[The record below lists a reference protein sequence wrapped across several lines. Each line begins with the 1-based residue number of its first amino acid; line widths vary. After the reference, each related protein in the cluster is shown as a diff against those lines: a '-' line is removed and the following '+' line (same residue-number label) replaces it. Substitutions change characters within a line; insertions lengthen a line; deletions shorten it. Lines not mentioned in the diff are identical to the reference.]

1 MVSTSNA
8 RIANTEFFRGNCVEL
23 KIRKTGEN
31 YIIDLD
37 GEMDLYNSY
46 KLKDLV
52 TKMVEKDVRKLV
64 INLDLVT
71 YIDSSGVGALI
82 YVCSIIKK
90 RNLQL
95 AMTNIHGSV
104 KKVID
109 LTKLT
114 DYFPITTTLEE
125 AVSLLNN
132 D

>member
-1 MVSTSNA
+1 M
-8 RIANTEFFRGNCVEL
+8 EL

-31 YIIDLD
+31 YIIDLE

-52 TKMVEKDVRKLV
+52 TKMVEKDVKKIV
-64 INLDLVT
+64 INLDAVS

-82 YVCSIIKK
+82 YICSIIKK
-90 RNLQL
+90 LNLQL
-95 AMTNIHGSV
+95 AMANIHGSV

-114 DYFPITTTLEE
+114 DYFPITTTIEE
-125 AVSLLNN
+125 AISLFNN

>member
-1 MVSTSNA
+1 M
-8 RIANTEFFRGNCVEL
+8 EL
-23 KIRKTGEN
+23 KIRKTGDN

-52 TKMVEKDVRKLV
+52 TKMVEKDVRRII

-90 RNLQL
+90 MNLQL
-95 AMTNIHGSV
+95 AMSNIHGSV

-114 DYFPITTTLEE
+114 DYFPITDTIEE
-125 AVSLLNN
+125 AVALFNN
-132 D
+132 Y

>member
-1 MVSTSNA
+1 M
-8 RIANTEFFRGNCVEL
+8 EL
-23 KIRKTGEN
+23 KIRKTGDN

-52 TKMVEKDVRKLV
+52 TKMVEKDVQRII

-82 YVCSIIKK
+82 YICSIIKK
-90 RNLQL
+90 LNLQL
-95 AMTNIHGSV
+95 AMSNIHGSV

-114 DYFPITTTLEE
+114 DYFPITDTIEE
-125 AVSLLNN
+125 AVALFNN